1 MGADERVWVHWGAGD
16 TGGHKNKVSRDKNA
30 RTGHDLGPMAG
41 EISPDI
47 MFFKKSK
54 KTCTDGS
61 GWMYMGSHGCGGVR
75 AYGGKQKRGETRH
88 KWTRRTLLG
97 MHDHG
102 ENAGNITHGN
112 VGFKQVQTGENGCG
126 WVWIDALGRT
136 GHEGHKNKAIRGI
149 LGSNRSGFGTY
160 GRGNFPRHHVLG
172 CLAKSGVDGY
182 RWVQIGLDGCGWTH
196 R

>member
-30 RTGHDLGPMAG
+30 CTGHDLGPMAG

-61 GWMYMGSHGCGGVR
+61 GWVYMGSHGCGGVR

-102 ENAGNITHGN
+102 EKCRKHYTHGN
-112 VGFKQVQTGENGCG
+112 VGFKRSPSCPGFWLCSKGSGRAQLWSFQKARRHPGRAEFVRGPRECCTVSSMTRVVMSTPAT
-126 WVWIDALGRT
+126 WWALR
-136 GHEGHKNKAIRGI
+136 
-149 LGSNRSGFGTY
+149 
-160 GRGNFPRHHVLG
+160 
-172 CLAKSGVDGY
+172 
-182 RWVQIGLDGCGWTH
+182 
-196 R
+196 